1 MQSNV
6 SDTLTDIPFSPSYM
20 RVVKI
25 ISVFVTRWVL
35 RKDATLDHCFQT
47 VSFHPHKHF
56 PDLPNTLAC
65 FLLTLLL
72 KMCLPLN
79 HIKNI
84 SICHERLT
92 CMWIFLGVNSF
103 LSSSPFCFINY
114 CHSKRSP
121 GVVKLLN
128 FWFFWVASIF
138 PFQFKSFCQRP
149 KVWMKKIA
157 FSPEPTNFLPS
168 CRKADGAELA
178 RMLGLP
184 WYISDSLHCGVR
196 LLAEPEQGNF
206 SSWAEAAIHLPD
218 LASHDLVLSLFAS
231 QFQPG
236 RSFTL
241 VGGLFSF
248 VSSISSAI
256 ETFY

>member
-47 VSFHPHKHF
+47 VSFYPHKHF

-128 FWFFWVASIF
+128 FWFFEWLPFSLFSLKVSVKGPKCEWRRLLLVQNLPTFFHPAEKLTEQNWQGCWVCPDISATVFTVESGF
-138 PFQFKSFCQRP
+138 WQSLNKGTSPAEPRLPF
-149 KVWMKKIA
+149 
-157 FSPEPTNFLPS
+157 
-168 CRKADGAELA
+168 
-178 RMLGLP
+178 
-184 WYISDSLHCGVR
+184 ISQTWHCMAWSWASLH
-196 LLAEPEQGNF
+196 LSF
-206 SSWAEAAIHLPD
+206 SLE
-218 LASHDLVLSLFAS
+218 
-231 QFQPG
+231 
-236 RSFTL
+236 
-241 VGGLFSF
+241 
-248 VSSISSAI
+248 
-256 ETFY
+256 